1 MAIWLNKPSQVN
13 LLKIIIYSLSTHIYK
28 LITRYQGADLVW
40 KPLSCQ
46 TLWIIDELIDILKNI
61 SRTFHF
67 LNYHVQIIKYIIYR
81 LEEITPLVSGVKSYI
96 YTLPTKRN
104 YVVSYWR
111 KKSYIETLPTE
122 RNYTVSYWRKILHI
136 NTTDWKKLRC

>member
-13 LLKIIIYSLSTHIYK
+13 FLQIIIYNLSTHIYK
-28 LITRYQGADLVW
+28 LITRHQEADLVW

-67 LNYHVQIIKYIIYR
+67 LNYHVQIIRYIIYR
-81 LEEITPLVSGVKSYI
+81 LEEITPLVTGVKSYI
-96 YTLPTKRN
+96 YISPTGRN
-104 YVVSYWR
+104 YA
-111 KKSYIETLPTE
+111 
-122 RNYTVSYWRKILHI
+122 VSYWRKIVHIRQPTGRNYAVSYWRKIFHI
-136 NTTDWKKLRC
+136 NTTDWKKLRR